1 MTDPNVS
8 NPADEEGT
16 ESLPMDHATMIEG
29 LLDPE
34 AYPHPVDEI
43 THSRMML

>member
-8 NPADEEGT
+8 NPADEEGM

-34 AYPHPVDEI
+34 AVDGVAVVCG
-43 THSRMML
+43 R